1 MATKSLGK
9 RTKQQTPKTIKLTK
23 VHISE
28 LQDDFEQY
36 TWTDKKEILKALG
49 VGTEFLTCQYC
60 GEVRRSNEFYVNT
73 DLMNKSGKSHI
84 CKKCCEK
91 IAYNID
97 EDGKHNPT
105 RESLMSVCEY
115 LDKPF
120 LDTVWE
126 ASLTEAANTYSGNSK
141 GDVYA
146 AYVKNIAMVN
156 YVGMRYKDS
165 DIFSSAKAAMAN
177 QKFVDDLPSDG
188 EIIEMYEQNKK
199 DAIRL
204 LGYDPFQKES
214 LAEQPFLYAT
224 LIGYLDASPD
234 ANEDRMRVSSIVEI
248 VKGFNHIEKIN
259 DLISAL
265 IGDKMHMEKNISTVK
280 ALEDT
285 KNKITTS
292 LLNLAKDNG
301 ISLKHSVNG
310 SKGENTL
317 TGMSRRLKDADLRE
331 DEANAFDIDTCK
343 GMRQVADIS
352 HASIIKQIRL
362 DENDYTQMVAEQ
374 REIIV
379 KLQRQTDEWQERARL
394 LLRENLDL
402 KAYLKEQG
410 LLDNSMLNNS
420 TILTQ
425 DEEVEFNE

>member
-1 MATKSLGK
+1 MAAKTLSKKAKQETTKY
-9 RTKQQTPKTIKLTK
+9 TKLTK

-28 LQDDFEQY
+28 LQDDFSQY
-36 TWTDKKEILKALG
+36 SWADKKEILKELG

-60 GEVRRSNEFYVNT
+60 GEVRRNGEFHANS
-73 DLMNKSGKSHI
+73 DLMNKTGKAHI

-105 RESLMSVCEY
+105 RESIKATCEY

-120 LDTVWE
+120 LDTVYE
-126 ASLTEAANTYSGNSK
+126 ASLNEAANTFTGKTK
-141 GDVYA
+141 GDVYT

-177 QKFVDDLPSDG
+177 QKFVDDLPSEG
-188 EIIEMYEQNKK
+188 EIVEMYEQNKK
-199 DAIRL
+199 DTIRL
-204 LGYDPFQKES
+204 LGYDPFLKEA

-265 IGDKMHMEKNISTVK
+265 IGDKMHMEKNISTIK

-317 TGMSRRLKDADLRE
+317 TGMSKKLKDVNLRE
-331 DEANAFDIDTCK
+331 DESNAFDVGTCK
-343 GMRQVADIS
+343 GMQQVADIV
-352 HASIIKQIRL
+352 HASILKQIRL

-374 REIIV
+374 RDMIV
-379 KLQRQTDEWQERARL
+379 KLQKQADEWQERARL

-402 KAYLKEQG
+402 KAYLKEQN
-410 LLDNSMLNNS
+410 LLDDSMLDKN
-420 TILTQ
+420 TILY
-425 DEEVEFNE
+425 EEGE

>member
-1 MATKSLGK
+1 MAAKTLSKKAKQETTKY
-9 RTKQQTPKTIKLTK
+9 TKLTK
-23 VHISE
+23 VHVSE
-28 LQDDFEQY
+28 LQDDFSQY
-36 TWTDKKEILKALG
+36 SWADKKEILKELG

-60 GEVRRSNEFYVNT
+60 GEVRRNGEFHANS
-73 DLMNKSGKSHI
+73 DLMNKTGKAHI

-97 EDGKHNPT
+97 EEGKHNPT
-105 RESLMSVCEY
+105 RESIKATCEY

-120 LDTVWE
+120 LDTVYE
-126 ASLTEAANTYSGNSK
+126 ASLNEAANTFTGKTK
-141 GDVYA
+141 GDVYT

-156 YVGMRYKDS
+156 YIGMRYKDS

-177 QKFVDDLPSDG
+177 QKFVDDLPSEG
-188 EIIEMYEQNKK
+188 EIVEMYEQNKK
-199 DAIRL
+199 DTIRL
-204 LGYDPFQKES
+204 LGYDPFLKEA

-224 LIGYLDASPD
+224 LIGYLDASTD

-265 IGDKMHMEKNISTVK
+265 IGDKMHMEKNISTIK

-292 LLNLAKDNG
+292 ILNLAKDNG

-317 TGMSRRLKDADLRE
+317 TGMSRRLKDVDLRE
-331 DEANAFDIDTCK
+331 NEVNSFDIGTCE

-352 HASIIKQIRL
+352 NASIIEQIKL
-362 DENDYTQMVAEQ
+362 DENDYAGMLAEQ
-374 REIIV
+374 RSMIV
-379 KLQRQTDEWQERARL
+379 KLQDKSEEWQEKARI
-394 LLRENLDL
+394 LLRENIDL
-402 KAYLKEQG
+402 KSFLEEKG
-410 LLDNSMLNNS
+410 LLENNMLDS
-420 TILTQ
+420 TTILTAD
-425 DEEVEFNE
+425 DEN

>member
-1 MATKSLGK
+1 MEKRKGSEKVAGK
-9 RTKQQTPKTIKLTK
+9 TLSKKTKQETPKSIKLTK

-36 TWTDKKEILKALG
+36 SWNDKKEILKALG

-60 GEVRRSNEFYVNT
+60 GEVRRSNEFYANT
-73 DLMNKSGKSHI
+73 DLVNKSGKSHI

-97 EDGKHNPT
+97 DDGKHNPT

-120 LDTVWE
+120 LDVVWE
-126 ASLTEAANTYSGNSK
+126 ASLTEAANTYSGKTK
-141 GDVYA
+141 GDVYT
-146 AYVKNIAMVN
+146 AYVKNVAMVN

-265 IGDKMHMEKNISTVK
+265 INDKMHMEKNISTVK

-292 LLNLAKDNG
+292 ILNLAKDNG
-301 ISLKHSVNG
+301 ISLKHSVN
-310 SKGENTL
+310 STKGENTW
-317 TGMSRRLKDADLRE
+317 TGKVRKLKEMNLRE
-331 DEANAFDIDTCK
+331 AEVNLFDAETLGGIA
-343 GMRQVADIS
+343 QVADVS
-352 HASIIKQIRL
+352 NASILKQIAL
-362 DENDYTQMVAEQ
+362 DENDSASMIIEQ
-374 REIIV
+374 RELINKYKI
-379 KLQRQTDEWQERARL
+379 QAQQNEETARL

-402 KAYLKEQG
+402 KSLLKEKG
-410 LLDNSMLNNS
+410 LM
-420 TILTQ
+420 
-425 DEEVEFNE
+425 

>member
-1 MATKSLGK
+1 MAAKTLSKK
-9 RTKQQTPKTIKLTK
+9 AKQETQKYTKLTK

-28 LQDDFEQY
+28 LQDDFSQY
-36 TWTDKKEILKALG
+36 SWADKKEILKELG

-60 GEVRRSNEFYVNT
+60 GEVRRSGEFHANS
-73 DLMNKSGKSHI
+73 DLMNKSGKAHI

-105 RESLMSVCEY
+105 RESIKATCEY

-120 LDTVWE
+120 LDTVYE
-126 ASLTEAANTYSGNSK
+126 ASLNEAANTFTGKTK
-141 GDVYA
+141 GDVYT
-146 AYVKNIAMVN
+146 AYVKNIAMIN

-177 QKFVDDLPSDG
+177 QKFVDDLPSEG
-188 EIIEMYEQNKK
+188 EIVEMYEQNKK
-199 DAIRL
+199 DTIRL
-204 LGYDPFQKES
+204 LGYDPFLKEA

-265 IGDKMHMEKNISTVK
+265 INDKMHMEKNISTVK

-292 LLNLAKDNG
+292 ILNLAKDNG
-301 ISLKHSVNG
+301 ISLKHSVN
-310 SKGENTL
+310 STKGENTW
-317 TGMSRRLKDADLRE
+317 TGKVRKLKEMNLRE
-331 DEANAFDIDTCK
+331 AEVNLFDAETLGGIA
-343 GMRQVADIS
+343 QVADIS
-352 HASIIKQIRL
+352 NASILKQIAL
-362 DENDYTQMVAEQ
+362 DENDSASMIIEQ
-374 REIIV
+374 RELIN
-379 KLQRQTDEWQERARL
+379 KYKTQAQQNEETARL

-402 KAYLKEQG
+402 KATLEEKG
-410 LLDNSMLNNS
+410 LR
-420 TILTQ
+420 
-425 DEEVEFNE
+425 

>member
-1 MATKSLGK
+1 MAAKTLSKK
-9 RTKQQTPKTIKLTK
+9 AKQETQKYTKLTK

-28 LQDDFEQY
+28 LQDDFSQY
-36 TWTDKKEILKALG
+36 SWADKKEILKELG

-60 GEVRRSNEFYVNT
+60 GEVRRSGEFHANS
-73 DLMNKSGKSHI
+73 DLMNKSGKAHI

-105 RESLMSVCEY
+105 RESIKATCEY

-120 LDTVWE
+120 LDTVYE
-126 ASLTEAANTYSGNSK
+126 ASLNEAANTFTGKTK
-141 GDVYA
+141 GDVYT

-156 YVGMRYKDS
+156 YIGMRYKDS

-177 QKFVDDLPSDG
+177 QKFVDDLPSEG
-188 EIIEMYEQNKK
+188 EIVEMYEQNKK
-199 DAIRL
+199 DTIRL
-204 LGYDPFQKES
+204 LGYDPFLKEA

-265 IGDKMHMEKNISTVK
+265 IGDKMHMEKNISTIK

-292 LLNLAKDNG
+292 ILNLAKDNG
-301 ISLKHSVNG
+301 ISLKHSVN
-310 SKGENTL
+310 STKGENTW
-317 TGMSRRLKDADLRE
+317 TGKVRKLKEMNLRE
-331 DEANAFDIDTCK
+331 AEVNLFDAETLGGIA
-343 GMRQVADIS
+343 QVADIS
-352 HASIIKQIRL
+352 NASILKQIAL
-362 DENDYTQMVAEQ
+362 DENDSASMIIEQ
-374 REIIV
+374 RELIN
-379 KLQRQTDEWQERARL
+379 KYKTQAQQNEETARL

-402 KAYLKEQG
+402 KATLEEKG
-410 LLDNSMLNNS
+410 LR
-420 TILTQ
+420 
-425 DEEVEFNE
+425 

>member
-1 MATKSLGK
+1 MAGK
-9 RTKQQTPKTIKLTK
+9 TLSKKTKQETTKYTKLTK

-28 LQDDFEQY
+28 LQDDFSQY
-36 TWTDKKEILKALG
+36 SWADKKEILKELG

-60 GEVRRSNEFYVNT
+60 GEVRRNGEFHANS
-73 DLMNKSGKSHI
+73 DLMNKTGKAHI

-105 RESLMSVCEY
+105 RESIKATCEY

-120 LDTVWE
+120 LDTVYE
-126 ASLTEAANTYSGNSK
+126 ASLNEAANTFTGKTK
-141 GDVYA
+141 GDVYT

-156 YVGMRYKDS
+156 YIGMRYKDS

-177 QKFVDDLPSDG
+177 QKFVDDLPSEG
-188 EIIEMYEQNKK
+188 EIVEMYEQNKK
-199 DAIRL
+199 DTIRL

-265 IGDKMHMEKNISTVK
+265 IGDKMHMEKNISTIK

-292 LLNLAKDNG
+292 ILNLAKDNG
-301 ISLKHSVNG
+301 ISLKHSVN
-310 SKGENTL
+310 STKGENTW
-317 TGMSRRLKDADLRE
+317 TGKVRKLKEMNLRE
-331 DEANAFDIDTCK
+331 AEVNLFDAETLGGIA
-343 GMRQVADIS
+343 QVADIS
-352 HASIIKQIRL
+352 NASILKQIAL
-362 DENDYTQMVAEQ
+362 DENDSASMIIEQ
-374 REIIV
+374 RELIN
-379 KLQRQTDEWQERARL
+379 KYKTQAQQNEETARL

-402 KAYLKEQG
+402 KATLEEKG
-410 LLDNSMLNNS
+410 LR
-420 TILTQ
+420 
-425 DEEVEFNE
+425 